1 MKLSEIGEF
10 GLIKGIAMV
19 ADKGE
24 GVVMGI
30 GDDAAVLTPS
40 PGKVLL
46 VTTDCLIEGVHFT
59 LERND
64 FQSLGRKALAVNL
77 SDIGGCGGTPTAF
90 LASLSLPPETDV
102 ASVRALYKGMME
114 QARTYGVS
122 LVGGDTCSGEKL
134 MISITLIG
142 EAEEGNVVYRSGA
155 KEGNRIFVTG
165 TLGDSAL
172 GLNMLKK
179 GVKEGDPVQ
188 RHLDPIPRVKEGG
201 EIVRRGLA
209 TAMIDVSDGLIADL
223 GHILEES
230 DVGAQVY
237 LAQLPLSA
245 AYREHINTYFKS
257 PYLLALAGGEDYE
270 LLFTAPEDQSE
281 ALKTLAEEVGTP
293 ITQIGE
299 IVDVSAG
306 VTIVGPD
313 GKKVPVEQRGHD
325 HFKT

>member
-10 GLIKGIAMV
+10 GLIKGIAMI
-19 ADKGE
+19 AGKGE

-59 LERND
+59 LELTD

-77 SDIGGCGGTPTAF
+77 SDIGGCGGAPTAF
-90 LASLSLPPETDV
+90 LVSLSLPPETDV

-114 QARTYGVS
+114 QARTFGVS
-122 LVGGDTCSGEKL
+122 LVGGDTSSGEKL

-142 EAEEGNVVYRSGA
+142 EADEKNVVYRKGA
-155 KEGNRIFVTG
+155 KEGDRIFVTG
-165 TLGDSAL
+165 QLGDSAL

-201 EIVRRGLA
+201 EIARRGLA
-209 TAMIDVSDGLIADL
+209 TAMIDISDGLIADL

-245 AYREHINTYFKS
+245 AYREHVNTYFKS

-270 LLFTAPEDQSE
+270 LLFTAPEDQTE

-299 IVDVSAG
+299 IVDVAAG

>member
-10 GLIKGIAMV
+10 GLIKGIAMI

-24 GVVMGI
+24 GVVQGV
-30 GDDAAVLTPS
+30 GDDAAVLKPS

-46 VTTDCLIEGVHFT
+46 VTTDVLIDEVHFK
-59 LERND
+59 LELTD
-64 FQSLGRKALAVNL
+64 FHSLGRKALAVNL

-90 LASLSLPPETDV
+90 LVSLAIPPETDV
-102 ASVRALYKGMME
+102 SSIRELYKGMME

-122 LVGGDTCSGEKL
+122 LVGGDTARGERL

-142 EAEEGNVVYRSGA
+142 EAEERNIVYRHGA
-155 KEGNRIFVTG
+155 KQGDRIFVTG

-179 GVKEGDPVQ
+179 GVKEGGPVQ
-188 RHLDPIPRVKEGG
+188 HHLDPTPRVKEGA
-201 EIVRRGLA
+201 EIARRGLA
-209 TAMIDVSDGLIADL
+209 TAMIDISDGLIADL

-237 LAQLPLSA
+237 LEQLPLSA
-245 AYREHINTYFKS
+245 PYREHVNTYFKS
-257 PYLLALAGGEDYE
+257 PHLLALAGGEDYE
-270 LLFTAPEDQSE
+270 LLFTAPEERPES
-281 ALKTLAEEVGTP
+281 LKKLAEDLAIR
-293 ITQIGE
+293 ITMIGE
-299 IVDVSAG
+299 IVEASAG